1 MQKRVL
7 CLLADGVEELELV
20 APVDVLRRAGA
31 EVVLAVLQDDLAVI
45 GRHGLVLQGE
55 VPLEGFDAADFTDV
69 LQTIGAKIQQL
80 QSAQDFVLCG
90 QKIPTLRS
98 RE

>member
-1 MQKRVL
+1 ML
-7 CLLADGVEELELV
+7 CLLADEVEELEWI
-20 APVDVLRRAGA
+20 APVDLLRRAGS
-31 EVVLAVLQDDLAVI
+31 EVVLAVLQDDFSVTA
-45 GRHGLVLQGE
+45 RHGLVLQRE

-80 QSAQDFVLCG
+80 QSAQGFVLCG